1 MYLLELLNPASG
13 FRKYFTAVPA
23 VTDELRCAAYR
34 IRHDVYCRELGYE
47 PVRSDG
53 LETDEYDA
61 HSAHCLLRNNANGEF
76 VGCIRLVFARP
87 GDPSY
92 PFPFER
98 LCAATL
104 DRSVVDPARL
114 PRETIAEV
122 SRLAVISSYRRRRGE
137 KTLPVGVTE
146 ADFGTRKRPRFPY
159 IPVGL
164 YLGMIALARGH
175 GVETLFM
182 LSEARLAKHLQRLGI
197 ELRSI
202 GPPVEH
208 RGLRAP
214 SMMSVSAIVAGFSP
228 FVRPMFEL
236 ISREVEEGYRGL
248 SRTRARP

>member
-13 FRKYFTAVPA
+13 FRRYFTAVPA
-23 VTDELRCAAYR
+23 VTDELRRAAYG
-34 IRHDVYCRELGYE
+34 IRHEVYCRELGYE
-47 PVRSDG
+47 PLRPDG

-61 HSAHCLLRNNANGEF
+61 HAVHCLLRNNANGEF
-76 VGCIRLVFARP
+76 VGCIRLVLAHP
-87 GDPSY
+87 GDPLH

-98 LCAATL
+98 ICAATL

-114 PRETIAEV
+114 PRGMIAEV
-122 SRLAVISSYRRRRGE
+122 SRLAVLSSYRRRRGE
-137 KTLPVGVTE
+137 KILPVGVTK

-164 YLGMIALARGH
+164 YLGMMALARRH
-175 GVETLFM
+175 GIETLFM

-197 ELRSI
+197 KLRSI

-214 SMMSVSAIVAGFSP
+214 SVMSVSTIIAGLSP

-236 ISREVEEGYRGL
+236 ISREIEEGC
-248 SRTRARP
+248 SA